1 MHSYAGNGLGILF
14 YINLMKIV
22 GFCVIIEIKT
32 YKE

>member
-1 MHSYAGNGLGILF
+1 MHSYAGNGLENLF

-22 GFCVIIEIKT
+22 GFYVIIEIKT